1 MNREDL
7 AGAHSIVGSAVPSI
21 DGFETWYIAE
31 HDRMIA
37 ALVLT
42 TGDVD
47 LATDGVDEAF
57 SKALE
62 QWDKV
67 RSMESP
73 TGWVY
78 RVALNRARRVS
89 RRRSAERAI
98 LRRLEPR
105 STLPP
110 QADSLWGLV
119 AELSDRQRQVVILRH
134 VIELKESEIAH
145 ALGISRGTVSSTLHD
160 ARKKLGR
167 LLEEE

>member
-1 MNREDL
+1 M
-7 AGAHSIVGSAVPSI
+7 
-21 DGFETWYIAE
+21 AE

-42 TGDVD
+42 TGDLD

-57 SKALE
+57 SRALE
-62 QWDKV
+62 HWNKV
-67 RSMESP
+67 RVMESP

-78 RVALNRARRVS
+78 RVALNRARRMA

-98 LRRLEPR
+98 LRKI
-105 STLPP
+105 PP
-110 QADSLWGLV
+110 QSTMPHRVESLWSLV
-119 AELSDRQRQVVILRH
+119 GALSERQRQVVVLRH
-134 VIELKESEIAH
+134 VIELKEIEIAQ

-167 LLEEE
+167 LLDEE